1 MQFDAYLVL
10 MRGNNGSWV
19 SFKMLAIA
27 LKRKGLLISRC
38 NTKQLFWIEGGRL
51 NRHFHIHSVVYEPL
65 LDNNIIEVAAKFKS
79 VQHVYRCLQ
88 TLLPNCMFKVL

>member
-19 SFKMLAIA
+19 SFKMLAIE
-27 LKRKGLLISRC
+27 LKRKGLLISRW
-38 NTKQLFWIEGGRL
+38 NTEKLFWMEGGRL

-65 LDNNIIEVAAKFKS
+65 LDNTIIEVAAKFTS
-79 VQHVYRCLQ
+79 VQHEYRCLQ
-88 TLLPNCMFKVL
+88 THLPNCMFKVL